1 MKINYLDHL
10 PDEFKASAIQLY
22 FNSLKEKLGPVLGD
36 DSRAQEVLESNL
48 ATKQCLVAIC
58 DQNLVGVLGIQTDKG
73 GFINPTLNK
82 MVKVYGKVGGIFRLI
97 GLALLH
103 HKTAS
108 DELYVDGVAVADEM
122 RGKGIGSQLFELLE
136 RIASK
141 KGIRTIS
148 VEVIDSNPRAKALYE
163 RLGFV
168 LIKQRTVWPC
178 NLFFNF
184 PFRSAALMVKMM
196 DYPSST
202 PDGVNTASS
211 C

>member
-10 PDEFKASAIQLY
+10 PEEFKASAIQLY

-48 ATKQCLVAIC
+48 ATNQCLAAIC

-73 GFINPTLNK
+73 GFINPALKK
-82 MVKVYGKVGGIFRLI
+82 MIKVYGIVGGIFRLS

-108 DELYVDGVAVADEM
+108 DEVYVDGVAVADEM

-148 VEVIDSNPRAKALYE
+148 LEVIDSNPRAKTLYE

-168 LIKQRTVWPC
+168 VIKHRTVWPC
-178 NLFFNF
+178 NLFFKF

-196 DYPSST
+196 
-202 PDGVNTASS
+202 G
-211 C
+211 